1 MERSRDVNAATQV
14 TGTVTSFDS
23 NKGYGVV
30 QQGQDT
36 ELFEDPTAIAG
47 DVAYILAIGDRVRFV
62 IRESTEGRFVSSL
75 RAY

>member
-1 MERSRDVNAATQV
+1 MEQSTDVKAAIQV

-23 NKGYGVV
+23 DKGYGVV
-30 QQGQDT
+30 QQGHDK

-47 DVAYILAIGDRVRFV
+47 DVAYILAIGDRVRYV
-62 IRESTEGRFVSSL
+62 IRESTAGCFVSSL